1 MGHVEL
7 VNVEYVTNIFHKI
20 LFKQLLNVKYIYLIS
35 DIKNSNISEHIT
47 KILNELSV
55 L

>member
-1 MGHVEL
+1 MDHVEL

-20 LFKQLLNVKYIYLIS
+20 LFKQLLNVKYLIN